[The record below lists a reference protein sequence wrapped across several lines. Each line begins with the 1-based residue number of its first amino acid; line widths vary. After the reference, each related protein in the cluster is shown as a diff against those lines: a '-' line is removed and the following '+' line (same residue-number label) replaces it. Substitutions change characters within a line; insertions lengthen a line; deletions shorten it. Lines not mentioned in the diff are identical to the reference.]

1 METLKTFFKNI
12 SIRQWIFA
20 AVTGIVLLGS
30 LFSVRALT
38 LSWCLTPLPGSAVN
52 GCSGSAAPQPG
63 AEATASSGQIAPP
76 AAPTPAPIA
85 PQVELPPAWDGAS
98 RVNILVLG
106 LDYLDSVADRQ
117 GPSRSDTMVV
127 LTIDP
132 QSKTAGMISVP
143 RDLWV
148 NIPGFDYAKLN
159 MAYYYGEAN
168 KLPGGGPALA
178 AKTVERVLGIPIHY
192 YAKVD
197 FMTFVY
203 LVDQIGGIDVYV
215 EKKIKIDPL
224 GPGEDDVVLPVG
236 LKHLDGMRALAYARQ
251 RYTKDGDVDRARR
264 TQQVILAI
272 RDKVMDPATFS
283 TLISRA
289 PEIYQ
294 TVQSGISTN
303 MPLED
308 ALRMAVLLRDIPTES
323 IKRGVIDY
331 SMVILDN
338 VMLNGANASI
348 VKPIP
353 DKIRELRD
361 EIFTS
366 GGPVGPA
373 AIGADSA
380 DLMRQEGATVIIY
393 NGTYT
398 QGLALVTADY
408 LKSLGVN
415 VISADNATEFPG
427 VTKVIDHRG
436 KPYALRF
443 FRELFGINSGAQI
456 VSQFDPAAPADIEI
470 ILGDDW
476 ALNNP
481 MP

>member
-1 METLKTFFKNI
+1 METTFFKNI
-12 SIRQWIFA
+12 STRQWVFG
-20 AVTGIVLLGS
+20 AVTIIVLLVS
-30 LFSVRALT
+30 FFAARALT
-38 LSWCLTPLPGSAVN
+38 LSWCLTPLPGAAVN
-52 GCSGSAAPQPG
+52 GCGTAAQQPG
-63 AEATASSGQIAPP
+63 AEATAVSGEALPP
-76 AAPTPAPIA
+76 ATPTPAPVA
-85 PQVELPPAWDGAS
+85 PQVELPPTWDGAS

-106 LDYLDSVADRQ
+106 LDYLDWTEDRK

-178 AKTVERVLGIPIHY
+178 SKAVERVLGVPIHY

-203 LVDQIGGIDVYV
+203 LVNQIGGIDVYV

-224 GPGEDDVVLPVG
+224 GPGADDVILPVG
-236 LKHLDGMRALAYARQ
+236 VKHLDGMKALAYARQ

-272 RDKVMDPATFS
+272 RDKVMDPANFA

-303 MPLED
+303 MTLED
-308 ALRMAVLLRDIPTES
+308 ALKMAMLLRDIPTES

-338 VMLNGANASI
+338 VTLNGTNASI

-373 AIGADSA
+373 AAGADSA
-380 DLMRQEGATVIIY
+380 DLMRQEGATVIIR

-408 LKSLGVN
+408 LKTLGVN
-415 VISADNATEFPG
+415 VISADNASEFPG

-443 FRELFGINSGAQI
+443 FRELFKINSGAQI
-456 VSQFDPAAPADIEI
+456 VSQYDPAAPADIEI

>member
-1 METLKTFFKNI
+1 METLKNFFKNI
-12 SIRQWIFA
+12 SPRQWILSVA
-20 AVTGIVLLGS
+20 TLVALVAS
-30 LFSVRALT
+30 LYGVRALT
-38 LSWCLTPLPGSAVN
+38 LSWCLTPLPGVAIGGCNAASAPL
-52 GCSGSAAPQPG
+52 SGTD
-63 AEATASSGQIAPP
+63 ATPVSSEIAPP
-76 AAPTPAPIA
+76 TAPTSVPVA

-98 RVNILVLG
+98 RINILVLG
-106 LDYLDSVADRQ
+106 LDYLDWSEDRK

-132 QSKTAGMISVP
+132 QSKTAGIISVP

-148 NIPGFDYAKLN
+148 NIPGFDYGKLN
-159 MAYYYGEAN
+159 MAYFYGDAN
-168 KLPGGGPALA
+168 KLPGGGPVLA
-178 AKTVERVLGIPIHY
+178 VKTVERVLGVPIQY

-197 FMTFVY
+197 FVTFIY
-203 LVDQIGGIDVYV
+203 LVNQIGGIDVYV

-224 GPGEDDVVLPVG
+224 GAGDDVILPVG
-236 LKHLDGMRALAYARQ
+236 LKHLDGMKALAYARQ
-251 RYTKDGDVDRARR
+251 RYTQDGDVDRARR

-272 RDKVMDPATFS
+272 RDKVMDPANFAS
-283 TLISRA
+283 LISRA

-303 MPLED
+303 MSIED
-308 ALRMAVLLRDIPTES
+308 ALKIAVLMRDIPTES

-338 VMLNGANASI
+338 VTLDGANASI

-373 AIGADSA
+373 AVGADNA
-380 DLMRQEGATVIIY
+380 DLMRQESATIIVR

-398 QGLALVTADY
+398 QGLALTTADY
-408 LKSLGVN
+408 LKGLGMN
-415 VISADNATEFPG
+415 IFSADNSNEYPG
-427 VTKVIDHRG
+427 VTKIIDHRG
-436 KPYALRF
+436 RPYALRF
-443 FRELFGINSGAQI
+443 LKELFKINSGAQI
-456 VSQFDPAAPADIEI
+456 ISQYDPAAAADIEI

-476 ALNNP
+476 AYSNP